1 MNTRYFYDTEFSH
14 GPGYLDLIS
23 LGMVCQD
30 GREFY
35 AVSSEFDPARC
46 NDFVQT
52 HVLPNLGDQPRETRA
67 QIRDRLRPFVE
78 EGLTM
83 RFIHD
88 DGRPAFRVR
97 TRPELWAYFGAYDH
111 VLLCELFGAMVDLP
125 RGWPMLTMDLK
136 QAMSERGLR
145 ESDMPRKPK
154 KAHNAL
160 VDARWNRAAHE
171 KISKFGVLKSE
182 AT

>member
-1 MNTRYFYDTEFSH
+1 MKTRYFYDTEFNH

-52 HVLPNLGDQPRETRA
+52 HVLPNLGDQPRETKA
-67 QIRDRLRPFVE
+67 QIRDRLRAFV
-78 EGLTM
+78 GN
-83 RFIHD
+83 
-88 DGRPAFRVR
+88 
-97 TRPELWAYFGAYDH
+97 TRPEFWAYFGAYDH
-111 VLLCELFGAMVDLP
+111 VLLCDLFGAMVDLP
-125 RGWPMLTMDLK
+125 KGWPMLTMDLK
-136 QAMSERGLR
+136 QAMIERGLR

-154 KAHNAL
+154 VAHNAL
-160 VDARWNRAAHE
+160 VDAQWNRAAHE
-171 KISKFGVLKSE
+171 TIRKFGTAVRIDHMEVSGAGSVGIRLG
-182 AT
+182 